1 MFRVLSESANV
12 ETVGAI
18 DGKDKIE
25 WKRFDGLVWIQAK
38 QVSKYLNKELK
49 DMFFSLNLIESYG
62 SGIRRA
68 KDALLE
74 NGSPELMF
82 YPDNEMDNYTNAVME
97 VNGEFLKDSDSSNDK
112 KTITKTI
119 TKTTTK
125 QEAIIEIIAQNP
137 CISTK
142 ELAEQLNIT
151 IPGVRYHLTKM
162 KKAGLI
168 RYEGSAKLGQWIIVK

>member
-1 MFRVLSESANV
+1 
-12 ETVGAI
+12 
-18 DGKDKIE
+18 
-25 WKRFDGLVWIQAK
+25 
-38 QVSKYLNKELK
+38 
-49 DMFFSLNLIESYG
+49 MFFSLNLIESYG

-82 YPDNEMDNYTNAVME
+82 YPDNETDDYTNAVME
-97 VNGEFLKDSDSSNDK
+97 VNGEFLKDFDSSNDK

-119 TKTTTK
+119 IKTITKTITK
-125 QEAIIEIIAQNP
+125 QDAIIEIIAQNP
-137 CISTK
+137 CITAK